1 MTIFENDFIKIS
13 MTGRGCYTY
22 VVKNKTNNQTHVVAN
37 DDEIGYYPT
46 GCSMTQ
52 WNDDCEEI
60 DDWGE
65 GERKTVRFY
74 GDCKWSIS
82 GSINSSSYG
91 NALDKTTKGLI
102 VEMWSQEPGVGFEE
116 HVVYVNGTCLC
127 DDCVDYK
134 EYDRNAYDSLEELN
148 EEYGTN
154 FKEEDFVD
162 GFASVG
168 GFEDFE
174 TFDDSD
180 ELGDEYFNL

>member
-1 MTIFENDFIKIS
+1 MANSCYVTGKVSALNVEDLKKFLDVMENEKFIDFD
-13 MTGRGCYTY
+13 Y
-22 VVKNKTNNQTHVVAN
+22 
-37 DDEIGYYPT
+37 
-46 GCSMTQ
+46 
-52 WNDDCEEI
+52 EEI

-82 GSINSSSYG
+82 NSINSSRYG
-91 NALDKTTKGLI
+91 NALNETSKGLI

-116 HVVYVNGTCLC
+116 HVVYANGTCLC
-127 DDCVDYK
+127 DDCVDWM
-134 EYDRNAYDSLEELN
+134 EYDLDAYNSLEELN
-148 EEYGTN
+148 EECNTN

-180 ELGDEYFNL
+180 GLGDEYFNL

>member
-1 MTIFENDFIKIS
+1 MANSCYVTGKIS
-13 MTGRGCYTY
+13 ALNVEDLKKFLDVMGNEKFMDLDY
-22 VVKNKTNNQTHVVAN
+22 
-37 DDEIGYYPT
+37 
-46 GCSMTQ
+46 
-52 WNDDCEEI
+52 EEI

-82 GSINSSSYG
+82 SSINSSSYG

-116 HVVYVNGTCLC
+116 HVVYANGTCLC
-127 DDCVDYK
+127 DDCVNWT
-134 EYDRNAYDSLEELN
+134 EYNLDAYDSLKELN
-148 EEYGTN
+148 EACGTN

-162 GFASVG
+162 GFASTG

>member
-1 MTIFENDFIKIS
+1 MANCCYVTGKASALNVEDLKKFLDVMENEKFMDFD
-13 MTGRGCYTY
+13 Y
-22 VVKNKTNNQTHVVAN
+22 
-37 DDEIGYYPT
+37 
-46 GCSMTQ
+46 
-52 WNDDCEEI
+52 EET

-82 GSINSSSYG
+82 SSINSLRYG
-91 NALDKTTKGLI
+91 NALNETTKGLI

-116 HVVYVNGTCLC
+116 HIIYANGVCLC
-127 DDCVDYK
+127 DDCVDWA
-134 EYDRNAYDSLEELN
+134 EYNLDDYDSLKELN
-148 EEYGTN
+148 EECNTN

-180 ELGDEYFNL
+180 ELSDEYFNL

>member
-1 MTIFENDFIKIS
+1 MANCCYVTGKASALNVEDLKKFLDVMKNEKFMDFD
-13 MTGRGCYTY
+13 Y
-22 VVKNKTNNQTHVVAN
+22 
-37 DDEIGYYPT
+37 
-46 GCSMTQ
+46 
-52 WNDDCEEI
+52 EEI

-102 VEMWSQEPGVGFEE
+102 VEMWSQESGVGFEE
-116 HVVYVNGTCLC
+116 HVVYANGTCLC

>member
-1 MTIFENDFIKIS
+1 MANSCYVTGKASALNVEDLKKFLDVMENEKFMDLD
-13 MTGRGCYTY
+13 Y
-22 VVKNKTNNQTHVVAN
+22 
-37 DDEIGYYPT
+37 
-46 GCSMTQ
+46 
-52 WNDDCEEI
+52 EEI

-82 GSINSSSYG
+82 SSINSSRYG

-116 HVVYVNGTCLC
+116 HVVYANGTCLC

-162 GFASVG
+162 GFVSAG
-168 GFEDFE
+168 GFGDFE